1 MLFLSKPSAD
11 RRGSPVNHHGP
22 PVVHGPHFEK
32 HWPKPWPC
40 TRYYITYTVEENPQ
54 SHLLSI

>member
-11 RRGSPVNHHGP
+11 RRGSPGEP

-40 TRYYITYTVEENPQ
+40 TRYYIAYTVEENPQ
-54 SHLLSI
+54 SHLLSV